1 MTTAVRWISGITA
14 ALVLVQA
21 MLIGQALYV
30 NGMTT
35 VALHGWLGSGS
46 FAAAI
51 MLVVLTLVAVQRK
64 EVSRLTLGLG
74 LMVVLL
80 MIAQLGLG
88 YMGRRNGQAAA
99 LHIPNGVLI
108 TGLLFALVTTTFA
121 TATRADQVDQ
131 ADHGPARA
139 HLTK

>member
-51 MLVVLTLVAVQRK
+51 MLVVLTLVAVRRK

-74 LMVVLL
+74 LVVVLL
-80 MIAQLGLG
+80 MVAQLGLG
-88 YMGRRNGQAAA
+88 YIGRRSGQAAA

-108 TGLLFALVTTTFA
+108 TGLLFALVTSTFA
-121 TATRADQVDQ
+121 TATHIDQVGQ
-131 ADHGPARA
+131 EHARA

>member
-1 MTTAVRWISGITA
+1 MIPAVRWIAGITA

-21 MLIGQALYV
+21 LLIGQALYV

-35 VALHGWLGSGS
+35 VALHGWLGTGS

-51 MLVVLTLVAVQRK
+51 ILAVLSLVAVRRK

-74 LMVVLL
+74 LMIVLL
-80 MIAQLGLG
+80 MVAQLGLG
-88 YMGRRNGQAAA
+88 YVGRRNGQAAA

-108 TGLLFALVTTTFA
+108 TGLLSALVTTTFA
-121 TATRADQVDQ
+121 PGTRADQVGQ
-131 ADHGPARA
+131 EHARA
-139 HLTK
+139 HLIT